1 MIAYCWSD
9 GSIEIGRRLPDRA
22 IEVARGGE
30 APLRRA
36 IQATAAVLDDGSFC
50 LPSPYEAVEPAS
62 MLEALQDYLA
72 WLSTLDLGVHVNYPI
87 ESLDLLHQHNAGHG
101 AKCASLHDAL
111 RIEFSLGPEEVGLAC
126 LLLQKQHLP
135 IAGAGV
141 HAPDTVPPAALR
153 TLLDKTG
160 SMHLV
165 DLMQRLASV
174 VV

>member
-9 GSIEIGRRLPDRA
+9 GSIEIGRRLPERA
-22 IEVARGGE
+22 IEIARGGE

-36 IQATAAVLDDGSFC
+36 IQVTAAVLDDGSFC
-50 LPSPYEAVEPAS
+50 LPSPYEAVEPAK
-62 MLEALQDYLA
+62 MMEALEDYLA
-72 WLSTLDLGVHVNYPI
+72 WLSTLDLGIHVNYPI
-87 ESLDLLHQHNAGHG
+87 ESLDLLHQRNEGHG

-111 RIEFSLGPEEVGLAC
+111 RIEFALDPAEAELAC

-141 HAPDTVPPAALR
+141 HAPHAVPPASLR
-153 TLLDKTG
+153 TLLAKTG